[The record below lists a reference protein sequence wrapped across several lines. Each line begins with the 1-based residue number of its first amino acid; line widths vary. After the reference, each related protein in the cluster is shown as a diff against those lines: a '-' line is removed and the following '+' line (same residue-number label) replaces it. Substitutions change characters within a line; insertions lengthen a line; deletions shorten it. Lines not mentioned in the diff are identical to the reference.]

1 MTKTLLIIGAGRE
14 QIEAYKIAKKIGLKV
29 IGTDIDPDAPGF
41 EFADHSLIC
50 STRNAES
57 SLHEVKN
64 FSKKIKIDGVMT
76 IANDAAPTVSLISQE
91 LKLPGISVQSS
102 KFATNKILMKK
113 QFSKYSIP
121 TPKYTIIKEK
131 DEFLKLLKKYTF
143 PLILKPSDGRG
154 SRGVLFIEKYT
165 DFDWAWEQSLK
176 NSENK
181 TLILEEFVS
190 GDQLSVEGLFI
201 NKKFIPVAF
210 ADRNYDVL
218 KLTKPFIVENGG
230 VIPSKFEGSILESIR
245 ILVEKA
251 AKSIGIDWGPI
262 KADVVLKNN
271 APQIIELAARL
282 SGNYLASHHVPWSL
296 GIDFVGASIKQTI
309 GLEIKQSDLM
319 PKFKKY
325 LAARYFFPSSGIIKK
340 IIGLEKVSSLS
351 YVKNIEIFRKVG
363 DFQPIITCHPE
374 RAGIIRVMGD
384 SISDVTQKIEN
395 CVNMITFE
403 IE

>member
-1 MTKTLLIIGAGRE
+1 M
-14 QIEAYKIAKKIGLKV
+14 
-29 IGTDIDPDAPGF
+29 
-41 EFADHSLIC
+41 
-50 STRNAES
+50 
-57 SLHEVKN
+57 
-64 FSKKIKIDGVMT
+64 
-76 IANDAAPTVSLISQE
+76 
-91 LKLPGISVQSS
+91 
-102 KFATNKILMKK
+102 
-113 QFSKYSIP
+113 
-121 TPKYTIIKEK
+121 
-131 DEFLKLLKKYTF
+131 
-143 PLILKPSDGRG
+143 
-154 SRGVLFIEKYT
+154 
-165 DFDWAWEQSLK
+165 
-176 NSENK
+176 
-181 TLILEEFVS
+181 
-190 GDQLSVEGLFI
+190 
-201 NKKFIPVAF
+201 
-210 ADRNYDVL
+210 
-218 KLTKPFIVENGG
+218 
-230 VIPSKFEGSILESIR
+230 
-245 ILVEKA
+245 
-251 AKSIGIDWGPI
+251 
-262 KADVVLKNN
+262 
-271 APQIIELAARL
+271 